1 MSVFCLCSLLGVVWG
16 HVLHFKSFSV
26 WCNFF
31 DLHGAVELSQTLLAE
46 VKLLFRLGM
55 ILEIINLLSL
65 GMILEIINLLSPVV
79 FCLEHSSQLHRMN
92 LKYIN

>member
-55 ILEIINLLSL
+55 ILEIINLLS
-65 GMILEIINLLSPVV
+65 PVV